1 MPKIKRTPGTP
12 NPKYGGVK
20 EFSECMWYGFAGASR
35 WKSALG
41 KTEPVFREVESH
53 GKLWLFVADAECVQ
67 AYYDD
72 DGQLTYGLD
81 LAFPTQEAAKAFLRG
96 IRPEFVL
103 TDLGFKEI

>member
-1 MPKIKRTPGTP
+1 MKTKKNHPKMTAEVR
-12 NPKYGGVK
+12 
-20 EFSECMWYGFAGASR
+20 EFSEYMWNGFAGASR

-41 KTEPVFREVESH
+41 KTEPVFREVDSH

-72 DGQLTYGLD
+72 DGQLTYSLD

-96 IRPEFVL
+96 IPNEFIL
-103 TDLGFKEI
+103 DDLGFTEI